1 MKKTLEK
8 KKLKAAKQQEDEQ
21 IQFNQAILEIEKN
34 GFPRLKAIEE
44 FEKMNEAAKNA
55 LLEKFQVQTPYKALK
70 RTTSSTKLTGNKSK
84 SSKTTEANGN
94 VSGSETDSSFTLFT
108 DTENEENGKSGNAS
122 GQFNLN

>member
-1 MKKTLEK
+1 MLRKRQKRRKKHSKK

-70 RTTSSTKLTGNKSK
+70 RTTSSTKLTGRVPSLIDVQPFKKFFFLNI
-84 SSKTTEANGN
+84 
-94 VSGSETDSSFTLFT
+94 LFF
-108 DTENEENGKSGNAS
+108 GP
-122 GQFNLN
+122 F